1 LYAKNLFEILSAL
14 QEKAHVQFKLKT
26 FGAAAGARAGADF
39 LSTLMGEN
47 VEARRMFIEESALDV
62 KNLDIWY
69 HAGRGRCS

>member
-1 LYAKNLFEILSAL
+1 LGRRWELERRGFSC
-14 QEKAHVQFKLKT
+14 
-26 FGAAAGARAGADF
+26 
-39 LSTLMGEN
+39 TLMGED

>member
-1 LYAKNLFEILSAL
+1 
-14 QEKAHVQFKLKT
+14 
-26 FGAAAGARAGADF
+26 
-39 LSTLMGEN
+39 MGED